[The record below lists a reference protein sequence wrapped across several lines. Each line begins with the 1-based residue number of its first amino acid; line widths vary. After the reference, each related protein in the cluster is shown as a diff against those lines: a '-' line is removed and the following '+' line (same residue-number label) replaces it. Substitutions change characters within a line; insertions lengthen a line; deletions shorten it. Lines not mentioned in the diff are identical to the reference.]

1 VLIDFWATWCAP
13 CVASMPK
20 LAEIYKEGK
29 DKGLVMISV
38 DQDQEASKAADFL
51 AKNGY
56 EWPNFHD
63 GDGEIE
69 KLMGSGGIPR
79 TVLVDAGGQIVYDG
93 TGMDESHLRTHL
105 AKLGPQ
111 FRDLT
116 PKPPQPAPCVAAK

>member
-1 VLIDFWATWCAP
+1 
-13 CVASMPK
+13 
-20 LAEIYKEGK
+20 
-29 DKGLVMISV
+29 MISV
-38 DQDQEASKAADFL
+38 DQDQEASKAVDFL

-79 TVLVDAGGQIVYDG
+79 TVLVDASGQIVYDG
-93 TGMDESHLRTHL
+93 TGMDEKRLRTRL
-105 AKLGPQ
+105 AQLGPE

-116 PKPPQPAPCVAAK
+116 PKAPPCVDSK